1 VEFDKVTLMNDRL
14 KEIDR
19 EIESKTQMMGKMK
32 VYLAGMAA
40 SKMLYNENFS
50 NSKEDLARARDLAEA
65 MVNTYG
71 MGASLFPQATDLA
84 ALLGEA
90 NKEVESFLE
99 GMRTPLEAITERL
112 LAKESVTKEEIG
124 TIMRECF

>member
-1 VEFDKVTLMNDRL
+1 
-14 KEIDR
+14 
-19 EIESKTQMMGKMK
+19 
-32 VYLAGMAA
+32 
-40 SKMLYNENFS
+40 MLYNEHYS
-50 NSKEDLARARDLAEA
+50 NSKEDLARARELAEA

-84 ALLGEA
+84 TLLGEA
-90 NKEVESFLE
+90 SKEVESFLE